1 MGCTVVEQ
9 VMRSMKSGMSGLRLA
24 VGLALLG
31 GLLVPLGA
39 EGAAPRLTRTVTQSY
54 SLPTGTALTVVS
66 PGAWI
71 PLQAREDRVV
81 VENSARILTQIDYTA
96 AGSGQLTSTQTCDS
110 STTLAVGRGSQ
121 VRAEPLL
128 GLCPGN
134 RPSVPTSGSYTFT
147 LSAPAPV
154 PARRPGIPAA
164 LRWAAL
170 VGIQDYASPT
180 HDTVGGTE
188 DVIAVKRAL
197 LHSGWR
203 SDHILVVS
211 GKDASAAGIQHA
223 MSWLAAHSSPKTF
236 SLFHYS
242 GHVCIASRGGCPSGH
257 TWLWSQDNRFLS
269 EDSVAAQLR
278 QVKGHA
284 WFDFAGCES
293 GAFDVGLHSAN
304 VLFTSASQ
312 ANETAYEVP
321 EWKESVWTGLLWERG
336 YDGGQASNGV
346 HHGSDV
352 GSMSRYAQARA
363 VELTSK
369 QSAGSQH
376 PVVVGGNPRWSLSN
390 PS

>member
-1 MGCTVVEQ
+1 VKTA
-9 VMRSMKSGMSGLRLA
+9 RLGL
-24 VGLALLG
+24 GLALVAVAA
-31 GLLVPLGA
+31 VPLA
-39 EGAAPRLTRTVTQSY
+39 AQGAAPRISRSVSQSY
-54 SLPTGTALTVVS
+54 SAPAGAGEVVVS
-66 PGAWI
+66 PGAWV
-71 PLQAREDRVV
+71 PLKANEDRATIGNGQAVL
-81 VENSARILTQIDYTA
+81 IKIDYTP
-96 AGSGQLTSTQTCDS
+96 AGQQAVTSLKTCAT
-110 STTLAVGRGSQ
+110 STTLDVGRGSQ
-121 VRAEPLL
+121 LRAQPLV
-128 GLCPGN
+128 GLCPGT
-134 RPSVPTSGSYTFT
+134 RPSAPISGSLTFT

-154 PARRPGIPAA
+154 ARPRTGIPAA
-164 LRWAAL
+164 DRWAAL
-170 VGIQDYASPT
+170 VGIQDYQSPT
-180 HDTVGGTE
+180 HDTVGGYG
-188 DVIAVKRAL
+188 DVVAVKRAL
-197 LHSGWR
+197 LHAGWR
-203 SDHILVVS
+203 SDHILVVT
-211 GKDASAAGIQHA
+211 GTDASAANIQYSL
-223 MSWLAAHSSPKTF
+223 SWLAAHSGPKTF

-242 GHVCIASRGGCPSGH
+242 GHICIASRGGCPSGH

-269 EDSVAAQLR
+269 EDSVASQLK
-278 QVKGHA
+278 QVQGHA